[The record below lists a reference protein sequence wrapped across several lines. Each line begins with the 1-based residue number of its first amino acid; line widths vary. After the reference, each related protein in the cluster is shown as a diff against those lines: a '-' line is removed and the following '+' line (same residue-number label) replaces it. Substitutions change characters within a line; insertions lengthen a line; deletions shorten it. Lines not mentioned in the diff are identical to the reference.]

1 MVGGLVVVVVGVGAE
16 VVVLGPGVGAE
27 VVVVGPGVGAAVV
40 VVGPG
45 VGAAVVGPG
54 VGADVVV
61 GVAGLDASGDSYVDH
76 PSKLYLCFLGYILHT
91 FMKPYPPP
99 MVSAST

>member
-16 VVVLGPGVGAE
+16 VVV
-27 VVVVGPGVGAAVV
+27 VGPGVGAAVV
-40 VVGPG
+40 
-45 VGAAVVGPG
+45 VVGPG

>member
-16 VVVLGPGVGAE
+16 VVVVGPGVGAE

-40 VVGPG
+40 
-45 VGAAVVGPG
+45 VVGPG

>member
-1 MVGGLVVVVVGVGAE
+1 MVGGAVVVVVGIE
-16 VVVLGPGVGAE
+16 VGAE
-27 VVVVGPGVGAAVV
+27 VVVVVVGPGIGAAVV

-45 VGAAVVGPG
+45 DGAAVVGPG

>member
-16 VVVLGPGVGAE
+16 VVVVGPGVGAE
-27 VVVVGPGVGAAVV
+27 VVVVVVGPGVGAAVV
-40 VVGPG
+40 
-45 VGAAVVGPG
+45 VVGPG

>member
-1 MVGGLVVVVVGVGAE
+1 MVGGAVVVVVGPE
-16 VVVLGPGVGAE
+16 VGAE

-40 VVGPG
+40 
-45 VGAAVVGPG
+45 VVGPG